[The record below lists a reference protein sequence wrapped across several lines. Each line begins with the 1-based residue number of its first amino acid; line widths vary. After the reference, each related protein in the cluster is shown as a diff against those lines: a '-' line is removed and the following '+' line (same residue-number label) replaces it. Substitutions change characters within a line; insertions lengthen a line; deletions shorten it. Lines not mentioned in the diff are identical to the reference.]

1 MREKECF
8 RDWLVE
14 LHGAFGDD
22 TVFIPVSKVAKYLKK
37 DYRTLMADK
46 SFPVKRIGGRCEVPI
61 VGLARWLS

>member
-22 TVFIPVSKVAKYLKK
+22 VALIPVSKVAKYLKK
-37 DYRTLMADK
+37 DYRTLIADK
-46 SFPVKRIGGRCEVPI
+46 SFPVKRIGGRFEVPI